1 MRSRSVPDTLSTEER
16 IRRAEAARWVSRLH
30 ADDCTDVERAACK
43 RWHAADPA
51 NAIAYAQMRSIH
63 QRSAEFGLDPGRRA
77 FANALRALSAQRA
90 HRRQAWRWG
99 LGFGMAAM
107 LVLAVG
113 VGWRTWDPAQ
123 PERDYASAVGEQR
136 TVELDDGSKLLL
148 DTDSEVRV
156 RYSRLHRNVVL
167 ERGRA
172 QFTVA
177 KATDRPFLVQAG
189 MATVRAVG
197 TQFQVSR
204 QADQVRVALLEGV
217 VEVTP
222 TSSDENGKPPAV
234 EMHAGDQVSIDA
246 HGAWHESALDRGV
259 AEGWT
264 RGELVFKETPL
275 SQLVGEMN
283 RYSRVKLQLGS
294 PGLDDIRVSGIF
306 YGGDQDSLIE
316 ALKQVWSL
324 RAERKGDEIVIRR

>member
-1 MRSRSVPDTLSTEER
+1 MPGALSTEEP
-16 IRRAEAARWVSRLH
+16 IRRAEAAHWLSRLQ
-30 ADDCTDVERAACK
+30 AGDCTDADRDACQ
-43 RWHAADPA
+43 RWQAADPA

-63 QRSAEFGLDPGRRA
+63 QWSAEFRMDPERRA
-77 FANALRALSAQRA
+77 FADALRARSAQRV

-99 LGFGMAAM
+99 AGLGMAAM

-113 VGWRTWDPAQ
+113 IGWRTWDPAQ
-123 PERDYASAVGEQR
+123 PEQDYASAVGEQR
-136 TVELDDGSKLLL
+136 TVELNDGSKLLL

-156 RYSRLHRNVVL
+156 LYSRLRRTVVL

-177 KATDRPFLVQAG
+177 KAPDRPFLVQAG

-204 QADQVRVALLEGV
+204 QADEVRVGLLEGV

-222 TSSDENGKPPAV
+222 ASNVGDGKQPAV
-234 EMHAGDQVSIDA
+234 ELHAGDQVSLDA
-246 HGAWHESALDRGV
+246 HGKWHESALDRGV

-264 RGELVFKETPL
+264 RGELVFREAPL
-275 SQLVGEMN
+275 SQLVNEMN
-283 RYSRVKLQLGS
+283 RYSRVKLQLGT

-306 YGGDQDSLIE
+306 YGGDQDSLVE

-324 RAERKGDEIVIRR
+324 RAERKGDEIVISR